1 MGAIVTLTGRLAPN
15 LVGVAAAATA
25 SLTAWSH
32 LRQYRPLATAY
43 RITANELKLV
53 RAQLAD
59 CDPSAPDADA
69 IWSRLARDAE
79 DAISREHTTWQ
90 ARCAS

>member
-1 MGAIVTLTGRLAPN
+1 
-15 LVGVAAAATA
+15 
-25 SLTAWSH
+25 
-32 LRQYRPLATAY
+32 
-43 RITANELKLV
+43 
-53 RAQLAD
+53 LAD